1 MKIHLQ
7 AFLNNKAKAK
17 KKSGKNKMR
26 FVYNDFKKFFD
37 YEREICKIRNKNKN
51 SDLLSK
57 IIEYKKGER

>member
-1 MKIHLQ
+1 
-7 AFLNNKAKAK
+7 
-17 KKSGKNKMR
+17 MR